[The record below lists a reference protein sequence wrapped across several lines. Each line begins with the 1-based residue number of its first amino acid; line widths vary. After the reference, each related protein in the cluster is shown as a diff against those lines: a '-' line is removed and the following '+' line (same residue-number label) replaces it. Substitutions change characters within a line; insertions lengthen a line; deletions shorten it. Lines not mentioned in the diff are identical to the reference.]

1 MLYSMEELH
10 LKVENTLKELEY
22 NKRKPAGLY
31 EPIDYIISIGGKRI
45 RPVMV
50 LMACNL
56 FTDEIEHALMPAS
69 GIEVFHNFTLLHDD
83 IMDDAPIRRNN
94 PTVHMKWNR
103 NTAILS
109 GDAMSVI
116 AFEFLMNT
124 LPGLSSKIFPV
135 FSKAAIEV
143 CEGQQLDIDFE
154 SMSEVSEAQYL
165 KMIELKTSVLLAAS
179 FQIGAILGGAS
190 DKNARLLYDTG
201 LNLGLA
207 FQVQD
212 DLLDTFGEQSRFGK
226 SIGGDIVMNKKTFL
240 MVKAM
245 ELAKGKDATGLKH
258 LLSSDNLIADEKIRK
273 VKELYL
279 KLGVKDVAEKKINHY
294 FELALKSMDDVDVS
308 KERKQ
313 VILNLASMLM
323 ERKF

>member
-1 MLYSMEELH
+1 MEEL
-10 LKVENTLKELEY
+10 LQKVEKTLNGLEY

-31 EPIDYIISIGGKRI
+31 EPVDYLISIGGKRI
-45 RPVMV
+45 RPVML

-56 FTDEIEHALMPAS
+56 FTDEIDHALMPAA

-83 IMDDAPIRRNN
+83 IMDDAPIRRNH

-116 AFEFLMNT
+116 AFQYLMDT
-124 LPGLSSKIFPV
+124 LPGLNSKIFPV

-143 CEGQQLDIDFE
+143 CEGQQMDIDFE
-154 SMSEVSEAQYL
+154 SMSLVSESEYL
-165 KMIELKTSVLLAAS
+165 KMIELKTSVLLAAA

-190 DKNARLLYDTG
+190 DENARLLYDTG

-212 DLLDTFGEQSRFGK
+212 DLLDTFGDQSKFGK

-245 ELAKGKDATGLKH
+245 ELAQKNDAAELKV
-258 LLSSDNLIADEKIRK
+258 LLSSGQLTADEKIRK
-273 VKELYL
+273 VKDLYL
-279 KLGVKDVAEKKINHY
+279 KLGVKDVAEKKIKKY
-294 FELALKSMDDVDVS
+294 FEKALESLENVQIS
-308 KERKQ
+308 KDRKRI
-313 VILNLASMLM
+313 ILSLASMLM
-323 ERKF
+323 ERNY

>member
-1 MLYSMEELH
+1 MLYSLEELQQQ
-10 LKVENTLKELEY
+10 VESTLKELQYKE
-22 NKRKPAGLY
+22 RKPAGLY

-45 RPVMV
+45 RPVML

-56 FTDEIEHALMPAS
+56 FTDEIDHALMPAI

-83 IMDDAPIRRNN
+83 IMDDAPIRRNH
-94 PTVHMKWNR
+94 PTVHMKWDR

-116 AFEFLMNT
+116 AFEYLMNT
-124 LPGLSSKIFPV
+124 RPGLPSKILPV

-154 SMSEVSEAQYL
+154 SMSLVSEAEYL

-179 FQIGAILGGAS
+179 FQIGAILGGAG
-190 DKNARLLYDTG
+190 DDNARLLYYTG

-212 DLLDTFGEQSRFGK
+212 DLLDTFGDQSKFGK
-226 SIGGDIVMNKKTFL
+226 SIGGDIVLNKKTFL

-245 ELAKGKDATGLKH
+245 ELAQQNDAAELKS
-258 LLSSDNLIADEKIRK
+258 LLSSVNITADEKIRR

-279 KLGVKDVAEKKINHY
+279 KLGVKEVAEEKIKNYFEKALINLDNVEVGRDRKKI
-294 FELALKSMDDVDVS
+294 
-308 KERKQ
+308 
-313 VILNLASMLM
+313 ILSLASMLM
-323 ERKF
+323 ERNY

>member
-1 MLYSMEELH
+1 MLYSMEELQQ
-10 LKVENTLKELEY
+10 KVEKTLKELEY

-45 RPVMV
+45 RPVML

-56 FTDEIEHALMPAS
+56 FSDEIEQALMPAA

-83 IMDDAPIRRNN
+83 IMDDAPIRRNY
-94 PTVHMKWNR
+94 PTVHMKWDR

-116 AFEFLMNT
+116 AFEYLMNT
-124 LPGLSSKIFPV
+124 IPGLASKIFPV

-143 CEGQQLDIDFE
+143 CEGQQMDIDFE
-154 SMSEVSEAQYL
+154 SMRLVSEVEYL

-179 FQIGAILGGAS
+179 FQIGAILGGAG
-190 DKNARLLYDTG
+190 DDNARLLYDTG

-212 DLLDTFGEQSRFGK
+212 DLLDTFGDQSKFGK

-245 ELAKGKDATGLKH
+245 ELVSQNDAAEL
-258 LLSSDNLIADEKIRK
+258 DNLISENKLSAEEKIRK

-279 KLGVKDVAEKKINHY
+279 KIGVKEVAEEKIRGY
-294 FELALKSMDDVDVS
+294 FEKALISLEDVEVGQ
-308 KERKQ
+308 ERKKG
-313 VILNLASMLM
+313 ILSLASMLM
-323 ERKF
+323 ERNF

>member
-1 MLYSMEELH
+1 MLYSMEELQQ
-10 LKVENTLKELEY
+10 KVEKTLNGLEY
-22 NKRKPAGLY
+22 NKRNPAGLY

-45 RPVMV
+45 RPVML

-56 FTDEIEHALMPAS
+56 FSDEIDHALIPAA
-69 GIEVFHNFTLLHDD
+69 GIEIFHNFTLLHDD
-83 IMDDAPIRRNN
+83 IMDDAPIRRNH
-94 PTVHMKWNR
+94 PTVHMKWDR

-116 AFEFLMNT
+116 AFEYLMNT
-124 LPGLSSKIFPV
+124 LPGLASKTFPV

-154 SMSEVSEAQYL
+154 SMSQVSEAEYL

-179 FQIGAILGGAS
+179 FHIGAILGGAS
-190 DKNARLLYDTG
+190 DENARLLYDTG

-212 DLLDTFGEQSRFGK
+212 DLLDTFGDQSMFGK

-240 MVKAM
+240 MVKAL
-245 ELAKGKDATGLKH
+245 ELAQQNDANDLKG
-258 LLSSDNLIADEKIRK
+258 LLSSVSLTANEKISR

-279 KLGVKDVAEKKINHY
+279 KLGVKDVAEKKIKYY
-294 FELALKSMDDVDVS
+294 FEKALKSLDNVEVIKDR
-308 KERKQ
+308 KEI
-313 VILNLASMLM
+313 ILSLASMLM
-323 ERKF
+323 ERNY

>member
-1 MLYSMEELH
+1 MLYSLEELQQR
-10 LKVENTLKELEY
+10 VEKILNGLEY

-31 EPIDYIISIGGKRI
+31 KPIDYIISIGGKRI
-45 RPVMV
+45 RPVML

-56 FTDEIEHALMPAS
+56 FTDEIDHAHMPAA

-83 IMDDAPIRRNN
+83 IMDDAPIRRNH
-94 PTVHMKWNR
+94 PTVHMKWDR

-116 AFEFLMNT
+116 AFEYLMNT
-124 LPGLSSKIFPV
+124 LPDLAPKIFPL

-154 SMSEVSEAQYL
+154 SMSLVSESDYL

-190 DKNARLLYDTG
+190 DDNARLLYDTG

-212 DLLDTFGEQSRFGK
+212 DLLDTFGDQSKFGK

-245 ELAKGKDATGLKH
+245 ELAQQNDAAELK
-258 LLSSDNLIADEKIRK
+258 NLISSGQLNADEKIRR

-279 KLGVKDVAEKKINHY
+279 KLGVKDEAEKRIKDY
-294 FELALKSMDDVDVS
+294 FEKALKSLENVEVGE
-308 KERKQ
+308 ERKKI
-313 VILNLASMLM
+313 ILSLASMLM
-323 ERKF
+323 ERNY

>member
-1 MLYSMEELH
+1 MEEL
-10 LKVENTLKELEY
+10 LQKVEKTLNGLEY

-31 EPIDYIISIGGKRI
+31 EPVDYIISIGGKRI
-45 RPVMV
+45 RPVML

-56 FTDEIEHALMPAS
+56 FTDEIDHALMPAA
-69 GIEVFHNFTLLHDD
+69 GIEVFHNVTLLHDD
-83 IMDDAPIRRNN
+83 IMDDAPIRRNH

-116 AFEFLMNT
+116 AFQYLMDT
-124 LPGLSSKIFPV
+124 LPGLNSKIFPV

-143 CEGQQLDIDFE
+143 CEGQQMDIDFE
-154 SMSEVSEAQYL
+154 SMSLVSESEYL
-165 KMIELKTSVLLAAS
+165 KMIELKTSVLLAAA

-190 DKNARLLYDTG
+190 DENARLLYDTG

-212 DLLDTFGEQSRFGK
+212 DLLDTFGDQSKFGK

-245 ELAKGKDATGLKH
+245 ELAQKNDAAELKV
-258 LLSSDNLIADEKIRK
+258 LLSSGQLTADEKIRK
-273 VKELYL
+273 VKDLYL
-279 KLGVKDVAEKKINHY
+279 KLGVKDVAEKKIKKY
-294 FELALKSMDDVDVS
+294 FEKALESLENVQIS
-308 KERKQ
+308 KDRKRI
-313 VILNLASMLM
+313 ILSLASMLM
-323 ERKF
+323 ERNY